1 MFFLIFRKMYKISL
15 ENIDKYKYWLISLI
29 SFAVYAQTIGFDL
42 TYCDDHDIIL
52 THFDRISKITNL
64 MTEFFKGYIGTDYYR
79 PMINISFLIDAQIAG
94 QNLWIYHLSNIIYH
108 TLFSI
113 FLFNLFIKLEI
124 EKKIALIATL
134 IFVVHPINVNAVAW
148 IVGRNDTIMGL
159 FSVLSFIF
167 LINFSKKLK
176 IQDLLL
182 FGLFLLLS
190 ILSKES
196 GLFFIPVMFFYL
208 VIVKN
213 KKINNQIII
222 YSVIAA
228 VLALFLWFI
237 FRSNANLGENINKM
251 GIDIFLFNLR
261 VIPEYVA
268 KFFLPIDKSVL
279 ATYNTFNTVS
289 GIIIIG
295 LISAS
300 VLVISQKRDLNY
312 SRILFGALW
321 FLLPIVP
328 TLLINILNVNDWNEY
343 VECRAYLP
351 VIGLIIILI
360 ELLPKDIDLLNK
372 NNSLIV
378 AGIIIVL
385 AVTTII
391 ESRNYKDSITFY
403 ESAVKDNAEKPLFHF
418 ALSRRYRETNQIEK
432 EEQSIRKA
440 MELRPKYAKYPYNF
454 GIFFFNN
461 KQNDSAIKY
470 LNIAL
475 SLDSKYREVYKA
487 LGSLYFKI
495 EDYKS
500 AYQIWNLAKDN
511 YSDNEEFELN
521 MVTALF
527 MMGDYSKTDSLIKKF
542 ASKNLYQKELFGY
555 FLSAG
560 EKLMNERSYPKA
572 VKAFEYCLLIN
583 PKYLDS
589 YLKLCDYYIEI
600 EENYEKANYYYD
612 IIKKG
617 GANLSPK
624 SIEKFNKLKK

>member
-1 MFFLIFRKMYKISL
+1 MYKIIA
-15 ENIDKYKYWLISLI
+15 ENIDKYKYWLIAIL
-29 SFAVYAQTIGFDL
+29 SFAIYAQTIGFGL

-52 THFDRISKITNL
+52 TYFDRISKITNL
-64 MTEFFKGYIGTDYYR
+64 SLEFFKGYIGTDYYR
-79 PMINISFLIDAQIAG
+79 PMINISFLIDAQIGG
-94 QNLWIYHLSNIIYH
+94 QNLWIYHLSSIIYH

-113 FLFNLFIKLEI
+113 FLYKLFIKLEI
-124 EKKIALIATL
+124 EQRISIIATL

-148 IVGRNDTIMGL
+148 VVGRNDTIMGL
-159 FSVLSFIF
+159 FSILSFIY
-167 LINFSKKLK
+167 LIDFSKKFKL
-176 IQDLLL
+176 QDLIL
-182 FGLFLLLS
+182 FALFLLLS

-208 VIVKN
+208 IAVKN
-213 KKINNQIII
+213 KKFNSKTII
-222 YSVIAA
+222 YSIVTSI
-228 VLALFLWFI
+228 LILFLWFI

-268 KFFLPIDKSVL
+268 KFFFPFHKSVL
-279 ATYNTFNTVS
+279 ATYNTFNTVA
-289 GIIIIG
+289 GIVIIASLITSIF
-295 LISAS
+295 LISK
-300 VLVISQKRDLNY
+300 KRELNY
-312 SRILFGALW
+312 SRILFGAFW
-321 FLLPIVP
+321 FLMPIVP

-351 VIGLIIILI
+351 VVGLIFLII
-360 ELLPKDIDLLNK
+360 ELLPPKIDLFSPR
-372 NNSLIV
+372 NS
-378 AGIIIVL
+378 IIIASIISIL
-385 AVTTII
+385 AFTTII

-403 ESAVKDNAEKPLFHF
+403 ESAVSDNSEKPLFHF
-418 ALSRRYRETNQIEK
+418 ALSRRYREKNQIRK
-432 EEQSIRKA
+432 EEQSIRRA

-500 AYQIWNLAKDN
+500 AYQIWNLAKKN

-521 MVTALF
+521 MITALF
-527 MMGDYSKTDSLIKKF
+527 MMEDYPKTDSLLNYF
-542 ASKNLYQKELFGY
+542 AEKQIFQKELFGY

-560 EKLMNERSYPKA
+560 EKSIIEKKYNRAL
-572 VKAFEYCLLIN
+572 KAFGYCILIN
-583 PKYLDS
+583 PKYLDP
-589 YLKLCDYYIEI
+589 YLRLFDYYVGVGK
-600 EENYEKANYYYD
+600 NYEKANYYYNF
-612 IIKKG
+612 IKKG
-617 GANLSPK
+617 GANIPSSSL
-624 SIEKFNKLKK
+624 EKLNQLKKSS